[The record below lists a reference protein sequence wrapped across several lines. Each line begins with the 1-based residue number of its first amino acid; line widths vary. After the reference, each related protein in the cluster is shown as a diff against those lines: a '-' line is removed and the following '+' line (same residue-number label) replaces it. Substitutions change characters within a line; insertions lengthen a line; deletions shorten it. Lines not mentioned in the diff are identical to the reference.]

1 MKEKNKNIVNSFV
14 LVRWLLTFLMVN
26 SGFYFFFLE
35 LETGNYNISLIN
47 NFGIFKYCFFAI
59 INILMVIYIF
69 FNYRSLER
77 ENKAW
82 QERIENKKLEEMKS
96 LLNKDN
102 YIKKYL
108 SNEKYKEFQ
117 ETLNDIPED
126 EKEDF
131 KDLVFSELLKKQAE
145 KYIKGGNDN

>member
-1 MKEKNKNIVNSFV
+1 MKKNSKNNINYSVIIFNLFMILVVNLSVFSWFLKYEIENQTFFLDNFITFKQFTFGVANISFIILMYFLYRSDKKREKNFREMMEKEK
-14 LVRWLLTFLMVN
+14 
-26 SGFYFFFLE
+26 
-35 LETGNYNISLIN
+35 
-47 NFGIFKYCFFAI
+47 
-59 INILMVIYIF
+59 
-69 FNYRSLER
+69 LER
-77 ENKAW
+77 T
-82 QERIENKKLEEMKS
+82 KS

-126 EKEDF
+126 EKADF

-145 KYIKGGNDN
+145 KYIKGGNDNK

>member
-1 MKEKNKNIVNSFV
+1 MKKNSKNNINYPVIIFNLFMILVVNLSLYSWFLEYEIENQLFFLDNFITFKQFTFGVANISFIILMYFLYRSDKKREKNFREMMEKEK
-14 LVRWLLTFLMVN
+14 
-26 SGFYFFFLE
+26 
-35 LETGNYNISLIN
+35 
-47 NFGIFKYCFFAI
+47 
-59 INILMVIYIF
+59 
-69 FNYRSLER
+69 LER
-77 ENKAW
+77 T
-82 QERIENKKLEEMKS
+82 KS

-126 EKEDF
+126 EKADF

-145 KYIKGGNDN
+145 KYIKGGNDNK

>member
-1 MKEKNKNIVNSFV
+1 MKKNSKNNINYPVIIFNLFMILVVNLSLFS
-14 LVRWLLTFLMVN
+14 LFLEYEREN
-26 SGFYFFFLE
+26 QLFFLDNFI
-35 LETGNYNISLIN
+35 TFKQFIFGGINISLI
-47 NFGIFKYCFFAI
+47 
-59 INILMVIYIF
+59 ILMYF
-69 FNYRSLER
+69 LYKS
-77 ENKAW
+77 
-82 QERIENKKLEEMKS
+82 NKKREKNFREMMEKEELKRTKS

-126 EKEDF
+126 EKDDF

>member
-1 MKEKNKNIVNSFV
+1 MKREKYLNYPVIIFNLFMILAVNLSLYSYF
-14 LVRWLLTFLMVN
+14 LKYERENQLFLLDDFITFKQFIF
-26 SGFYFFFLE
+26 G
-35 LETGNYNISLIN
+35 GINISLI
-47 NFGIFKYCFFAI
+47 
-59 INILMVIYIF
+59 ILMYF
-69 FNYRSLER
+69 LYRSDKKREKNFREMMEKEELE
-77 ENKAW
+77 KT
-82 QERIENKKLEEMKS
+82 KS

-126 EKEDF
+126 EKDDF

>member
-1 MKEKNKNIVNSFV
+1 MKKNSKNNINYPVIIFNLFMILVVNLSLFS
-14 LVRWLLTFLMVN
+14 W
-26 SGFYFFFLE
+26 FLE
-35 LETGNYNISLIN
+35 YE
-47 NFGIFKYCFFAI
+47 
-59 INILMVIYIF
+59 
-69 FNYRSLER
+69 
-77 ENKAW
+77 
-82 QERIENKKLEEMKS
+82 IENKLFFLDNFITFKQFTFGVANISFIILMYFLYRSDKKREKNFREMMEKEELERTKS

-126 EKEDF
+126 EKDDF

-145 KYIKGGNDN
+145 KYIKGGNDNK

>member
-1 MKEKNKNIVNSFV
+1 MKKNSKNNINYPVIIFYLFMILVVNLS
-14 LVRWLLTFLMVN
+14 LCSW
-26 SGFYFFFLE
+26 FLE
-35 LETGNYNISLIN
+35 Y
-47 NFGIFKYCFFAI
+47 
-59 INILMVIYIF
+59 
-69 FNYRSLER
+69 ER
-77 ENKAW
+77 ENQVFFLDNFITFKQITFGVANISFLILMYFLYRSDKKS
-82 QERIENKKLEEMKS
+82 EKNFREMMEKEKLERRKS

>member
-1 MKEKNKNIVNSFV
+1 MKKNSKNNINYPVIIFNLFMILVVNLS
-14 LVRWLLTFLMVN
+14 LCSLFLEYEREN
-26 SGFYFFFLE
+26 QLFFLDNFI
-35 LETGNYNISLIN
+35 TFKQFIFGGINISLI
-47 NFGIFKYCFFAI
+47 
-59 INILMVIYIF
+59 ILMYF
-69 FNYRSLER
+69 LYKS
-77 ENKAW
+77 
-82 QERIENKKLEEMKS
+82 NKKREKNFREMMEKEELKRTKS

-126 EKEDF
+126 EKDDF

>member
-1 MKEKNKNIVNSFV
+1 MKKNSKNNINYPVIIFNLFMILVVNLSLFS
-14 LVRWLLTFLMVN
+14 LFLEYEREN
-26 SGFYFFFLE
+26 QLFFF
-35 LETGNYNISLIN
+35 GGVNISLI
-47 NFGIFKYCFFAI
+47 
-59 INILMVIYIF
+59 ILMYF
-69 FNYRSLER
+69 LYKSDKKREKNFREMMEKEELER
-77 ENKAW
+77 T
-82 QERIENKKLEEMKS
+82 KS

-126 EKEDF
+126 EKDDF

>member
-1 MKEKNKNIVNSFV
+1 MKKNSKNNISYSVILFHLFMILAINLSLYSYF
-14 LVRWLLTFLMVN
+14 LKYETENQLFLLDDFITFKQFIF
-26 SGFYFFFLE
+26 G
-35 LETGNYNISLIN
+35 GINISLI
-47 NFGIFKYCFFAI
+47 
-59 INILMVIYIF
+59 ILMYF
-69 FNYRSLER
+69 LYKSDKKREKNFREMMEKEELER
-77 ENKAW
+77 T
-82 QERIENKKLEEMKS
+82 KS

-126 EKEDF
+126 EKDDF

>member
-1 MKEKNKNIVNSFV
+1 MKKNSKNNINYPVIIFNLFMILVVNLSLFS
-14 LVRWLLTFLMVN
+14 LFLEYEIEN
-26 SGFYFFFLE
+26 QLFFLDNFI
-35 LETGNYNISLIN
+35 TFKQFIFGGINISLI
-47 NFGIFKYCFFAI
+47 
-59 INILMVIYIF
+59 ILMYF
-69 FNYRSLER
+69 LYKSDKKREKNFREMMEKEELER
-77 ENKAW
+77 T
-82 QERIENKKLEEMKS
+82 KS

-126 EKEDF
+126 EKDDF